1 MSALAASGSVFK
13 YETKS
18 VFELVLHHD
27 DRRSIQAP
35 EIGSRALEVNVMCT
49 RMPATLMAMER
60 AVELAR
66 GLNAR
71 LHLLVA
77 QEVSYAVPLESPP
90 VLVEFQEA
98 LFRDIAQGCGLETHV
113 GIFLCRD
120 AEETFLRQLAP
131 HSVVVLGARRSWW
144 FTRERRLA
152 RRLRR
157 AGHEV
162 VVVYMKGNRNA

>member
-1 MSALAASGSVFK
+1 MNSTEA
-13 YETKS
+13 KS

-27 DRRSIQAP
+27 SQRSSQAA
-35 EIGSRALEVNVMCT
+35 EVGSRALEVNVLCT
-49 RMPATLMAMER
+49 SMPATLKAIDR
-60 AVELAR
+60 AAELAR

-98 LFRDIAQGCGLETHV
+98 LFRDIARGYGLETHV

-120 AEETFLRQLAP
+120 AVETFLRQLP
-131 HSVVVLGARRSWW
+131 PRSVVVLGARRRMWW
-144 FTRERRLA
+144 SREQWLA
-152 RRLRR
+152 SRLRR

-162 VVVYMKGNRNA
+162 VMVYMKGNRHA

>member
-1 MSALAASGSVFK
+1 MQGAEV
-13 YETKS
+13 KS
-18 VFELVLHHD
+18 VFDLVLH
-27 DRRSIQAP
+27 RAGQPSIQPA
-35 EIGSRALEVNVMCT
+35 EIGSRALEVNVLCT
-49 RMPATLMAMER
+49 RMPATLIAMER

-66 GLNAR
+66 GLSAR

-98 LFRDIAQGCGLETHV
+98 LFRDIAKGCGLETHV

-131 HSVVVLGARRSWW
+131 HSVVVLGARRSRGWTSV

-162 VVVYMKGNRNA
+162 VVVYTKGNSHA